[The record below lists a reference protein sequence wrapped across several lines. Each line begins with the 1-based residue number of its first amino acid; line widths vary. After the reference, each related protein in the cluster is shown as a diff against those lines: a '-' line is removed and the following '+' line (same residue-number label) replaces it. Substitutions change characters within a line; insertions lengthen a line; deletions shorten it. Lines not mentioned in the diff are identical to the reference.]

1 MKIFLIQKNDGKSQ
15 SFFCMSLC
23 INKYEVN
30 SVIQCM
36 TEATYLPNFPYDLF
50 DIVILSVRLTNK
62 IGLFFKYLLRLKMFS
77 IIIVL

>member
-1 MKIFLIQKNDGKSQ
+1 MENFLIQKNDGKSQ
-15 SFFCMSLC
+15 SFFCMFLC

-36 TEATYLPNFPYDLF
+36 TEATYLLSIPYDLF
-50 DIVILSVRLTNK
+50 DIVMFLVRLTNE
-62 IGLFFKYLLRLKMFS
+62 IGLFLKFLLILKMFS